1 MAICARNAVT
11 PWAVFASS
19 AGVAALLVACLLSES
34 GANIANAQPA
44 PAGDPDWVVQWLQ
57 GTEPDAQPAPAAL
70 GWAAELV
77 QSSDSPAQEAV
88 QPAEPTQPA
97 QGGPPADDPDSDDQD
112 QEDDSST
119 AGEPDWEAQ
128 MQSILR
134 QVANQTFLNNFAQDF
149 TFFFK
154 TEQLYIDRN
163 ATILI
168 PTNAGYWRFESRW
181 DTLTRRQ
188 KRRLLRYH
196 ILKGRYTAG
205 QLLNAAPG
213 TLFPTLNTN
222 LPVNKTFKATI
233 VPFQSYLTRVVTT
246 MTVLNAALTDN
257 FVAHGVTMV
266 LLPPNL
272 NCTRSSC
279 SDESMKL
286 N

>member
-1 MAICARNAVT
+1 MAVIRTRNGVT
-11 PWAVFASS
+11 LWAVFASS
-19 AGVAALLVACLLSES
+19 AAASVATAMLLVACLLSGGS
-34 GANIANAQPA
+34 WANFAEAQPA
-44 PAGDPDWVVQWLQ
+44 SPQPASPKMVVP
-57 GTEPDAQPAPAAL
+57 TVAPAAKPGKDL
-70 GWAAELV
+70 
-77 QSSDSPAQEAV
+77 
-88 QPAEPTQPA
+88 
-97 QGGPPADDPDSDDQD
+97 PPLD
-112 QEDDSST
+112 
-119 AGEPDWEAQ
+119 PDWEAQ
-128 MQSILR
+128 MQSIIQ
-134 QVANQTFLNNFAQDF
+134 QVANQKELSSFAQIF
-149 TFFFK
+149 SNQFK